1 MQRAFAVVL
10 SSLCVIGC
18 PRTDA
23 ADSVPTV
30 SKPEGKE
37 SAEGAA
43 EEEPVAGIKVGNV
56 APDFEV
62 KDEAGNSVKLSQH
75 RGKQA
80 VLLAFYPKDFTGG

>member
-1 MQRAFAVVL
+1 MQRAFALVL

-30 SKPEGKE
+30 SEPEGKD
-37 SAEGAA
+37 AA
-43 EEEPVAGIKVGNV
+43 AAKEEPVSGIKVGNV
-56 APDFEV
+56 APEFEV
-62 KDEAGNSVKLSQH
+62 KDEAGNTVKLSQH
-75 RGKQA
+75 RGKQP

>member
-1 MQRAFAVVL
+1 MERAFALVL

-30 SKPEGKE
+30 SEPEGKE
-37 SAEGAA
+37 AA
-43 EEEPVAGIKVGNV
+43 AKEESVTGIKVGNV

-62 KDEAGNSVKLSQH
+62 KDEAGNIVKLSQH
-75 RGKQA
+75 RGKQP

>member
-1 MQRAFAVVL
+1 MQRAFALAL

-18 PRTDA
+18 PRTDT

-30 SKPEGKE
+30 SKPAGEE
-37 SAEGAA
+37 AAA
-43 EEEPVAGIKVGNV
+43 EEEPVEGIKVGDV

-62 KDEAGNSVKLSQH
+62 KDEAGNTVKLSQH

-80 VLLAFYPKDFTGG
+80 VLLAFYPKDFTSG